1 MSGENRK
8 FKSQIYTGGVPY
20 ARFLTAND
28 YSMPYNIAVIGTG
41 YVGLVT
47 GTCFAET
54 GNIVTCVDID
64 ESKVEKL
71 RAGDLTMYEPGLLP
85 LFERNIREKRLSFTT
100 DLEQAVKTASLL
112 FLCLPTPPGGDG
124 AADLSYVLRV
134 AEDIGRILH
143 DNAITDFKVL
153 INKSTVPVGTAD
165 KVRAAVN
172 AVSPSLNF
180 EVASNPEFLREGF
193 AVEDFMKPDRV
204 VVGTSNPAVA
214 DLMRDLYDPFTR
226 SGNPIFILDERSA
239 EVAKYAANSYLAMRI
254 SFMNNLA
261 QYCEK
266 AGADIDDVRLA
277 MGADTRIGK
286 RFLFPGIGYGGSCFP
301 KDVRALI
308 HSAQTEGIDLSIL
321 RAAED
326 VNLQQPVRFVRRM
339 KERFNGELA
348 GKRFAVWGIAFKP
361 NTDDTREAPAFR
373 IIDKLLAD
381 GAVVTAYDPEAREGA
396 LRYYGDRITLGA
408 DMYSTL
414 DGAEALVI
422 ATEWSEFRNPDFT
435 VLRDRMAQP
444 IVFDGR
450 NVFDLEK
457 IEKVGF
463 VEYYSI
469 GRRDIVPQA

>member
-1 MSGENRK
+1 
-8 FKSQIYTGGVPY
+8 
-20 ARFLTAND
+20 
-28 YSMPYNIAVIGTG
+28 MPYNIAVIGTG

-54 GNIVTCVDID
+54 GNNVTCVDID
-64 ESKVEKL
+64 EAKVEKL
-71 RAGDLTMYEPGLLP
+71 RAGTVPIYEPGLEA
-85 LFERNIREKRLSFTT
+85 LFERNIRERRLKFTT
-100 DLEQAVKTASLL
+100 RLDEAVLDCSLL

-124 AADLSYVLRV
+124 AADLSFVLNV
-134 AEDIGRILH
+134 ATDIARILTEN
-143 DNAITDFKVL
+143 DTTELKIL

-165 KVRAAVN
+165 KVRDVLRSVN
-172 AVSPSLNF
+172 PSLNA

-204 VVGTSNPAVA
+204 VVGTSSPQVA
-214 DLMRDLYDPFTR
+214 AIMQDLYEPFTR
-226 SGNPIFILDERSA
+226 SGNPIYIIDERSA

-254 SFMNNLA
+254 SFMNNLS

-266 AGADIDDVRLA
+266 AGADIDDVRQT
-277 MGADTRIGK
+277 MGADTRIGR

-308 HSAQTEGIDLSIL
+308 HSAQSDGIDLSIL

-326 VNLQQPVRFVRRM
+326 VNLQQPVRFVRRI
-339 KERFNGELA
+339 KERFNGELQNR
-348 GKRFAVWGIAFKP
+348 RFAVWGLAFKP

-373 IIDKLLAD
+373 IIDKLLAE

-396 LRYYGDRITLGA
+396 EKHYGDRISYGR

-414 DGAEALVI
+414 DGADALII
-422 ATEWSEFRNPDFT
+422 ATEWNEFRNPDFARIQQLMT
-435 VLRDRMAQP
+435 RPL
-444 IVFDGR
+444 IFDGR

-457 IEKVGF
+457 IERTGF

-469 GRRDIVPQA
+469 GRRNIIPTPQD